1 MKGNDEHLT
10 FKIGVEN
17 LLSIDQNIDVPS
29 FYKQRTKT
37 DNYGAESILRELD
50 KTKLCDFIC
59 DSLDL
64 EKQKLVLKKIEN
76 EIDRLFK

>member
-37 DNYGAESILRELD
+37 DNYGAQSIL
-50 KTKLCDFIC
+50 KVFKLFRF
-59 DSLDL
+59 
-64 EKQKLVLKKIEN
+64 VH
-76 EIDRLFK
+76 FYV